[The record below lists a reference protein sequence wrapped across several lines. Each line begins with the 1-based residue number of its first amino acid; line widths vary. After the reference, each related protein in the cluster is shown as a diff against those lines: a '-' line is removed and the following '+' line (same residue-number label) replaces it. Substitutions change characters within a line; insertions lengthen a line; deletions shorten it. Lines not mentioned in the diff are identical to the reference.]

1 MATLSEQERKRI
13 RRYCIYPKIAGAAL
27 AMAFV
32 LPFLI
37 IPFEMI
43 DDIVFHHEGFQETG
57 MMTALVLTAIE
68 LVIFCYCTLAP
79 RFGMRGKQWKKM
91 QRRLVVE
98 QTEKDR
104 SAQIAGVV
112 GTQAA
117 ARLLKNSDN
126 ETARNLGSAAEVA
139 AAVGAVA
146 TAADV
151 LTESFANAKAMAEA
165 CGLPIPRAKKWI
177 IALVALPLA
186 IVCGAYIPQLAQGN
200 TEMQEKAAAEQ
211 IAIARKT
218 LEPACEYVSA
228 DDPYERYQDY
238 GYHVSGYLHDGD
250 SDTQKTYTYLD
261 FDNKG
266 TLKEVSYVAEIDPD
280 ASLEDNLARIELDFD
295 ELSSVVQT
303 ADVKTVSPELLAPQ
317 KLPEEFRQAFLN
329 GSLYERISIRT
340 SDDPVKAYYSFD
352 TDPEDEF
359 DEYTHPSIRI
369 TLMGKTS

>member
-1 MATLSEQERKRI
+1 MAALSEQERKRI
-13 RRYCIYPKIAGAAL
+13 QRYCICPKVAGAAL

-32 LPFLI
+32 LPLSI
-37 IPFEMI
+37 IPFEMV

-68 LVIFCYCTLAP
+68 LVIFCYCALAQ
-79 RFGMRGKQWKKM
+79 RFGMRGKQWKEM
-91 QRRLVVE
+91 QRRLAVE
-98 QTEKDR
+98 QSEKDR

-117 ARLLKNSDN
+117 ARLLRNSDN
-126 ETARNLGSAAEVA
+126 ETARNLG
-139 AAVGAVA
+139 GA
-146 TAADV
+146 
-151 LTESFANAKAMAEA
+151 AEA
-165 CGLPIPRAKKWI
+165 CGVPIPRAKKWI
-177 IALVALPLA
+177 VALVALPLA

-200 TEMQEKAAAEQ
+200 IEMQENAAAAAEQ
-211 IAIARKT
+211 IAIARKA
-218 LEPACEYVSA
+218 LEPSCEYVSA

-238 GYHVSGYLHDGD
+238 GYHVRGYLHDGD
-250 SDTQKTYTYLD
+250 SDAQKTYTYLD

-266 TLKEVSYVAEIDPD
+266 TLAEVSYAAEVDPD
-280 ASLEDNLARIELDFD
+280 ANLEDNLARIELDLD

-303 ADVKTVSPELLAPQ
+303 IDVKTASPELLAPQ

-340 SDDPVKAYYSFD
+340 SDGPVKAYYSFD
-352 TDPEDEF
+352 TEPEDEF
-359 DEYTHPSIRI
+359 DEYTHPAIRI